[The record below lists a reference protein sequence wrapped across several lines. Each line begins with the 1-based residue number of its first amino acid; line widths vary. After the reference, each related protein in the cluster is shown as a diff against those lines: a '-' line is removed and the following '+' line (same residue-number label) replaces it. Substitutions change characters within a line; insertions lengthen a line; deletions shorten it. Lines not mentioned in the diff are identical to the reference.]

1 MHNVSP
7 AVYLIAKTNVLEEGA
22 RAWLDG
28 LGAQEYKL
36 EQDRTNGEQ
45 LVMLAGKRCYKA
57 FVVKLNPNVTKVRDD
72 ATKYI
77 DNILESG
84 HGSVLEHMV
93 FTFAIENISRVFTGE
108 MNRHRA
114 GTAISEGSMRYIRYE
129 DIPFWIP
136 TSLQPAEDDTP
147 ELARKKELSRK
158 IMQNVFSMVEA
169 NYKELVEIWKD
180 ELSDGS
186 KFKYKKQI
194 TSMMRRIIPMG
205 IATGGVWSGNL
216 RALRHIFNL
225 RCSAAAEE
233 EILLVATS
241 MLTIMKD
248 QEPTI
253 FGDFKMIDGYWTAK
267 YPKV

>member
-7 AVYLIAKTNVLEEGA
+7 SVFLIAKTQVLPGA
-22 RAWLDG
+22 RDWLDSI
-28 LGAQEYKL
+28 GAEKYQLAE
-36 EQDRTNGEQ
+36 DRTPGEQ

-57 FVVKLNPNVTKVRDD
+57 FVPLLNPNVTKVRDD
-72 ATKYI
+72 ATEYI
-77 DNILESG
+77 DNILKSG
-84 HGSVLEHMV
+84 HGSVMEHV
-93 FTFAIENISRVFTGE
+93 TFTFAIENISRVFTGE

-114 GTAISEGSMRYIRYE
+114 GMAISEGSMRYIRYD

-136 TSLQPAEDDTP
+136 TSLQESADDSPGLTQ
-147 ELARKKELSRK
+147 KKRASREV
-158 IMQNVFSMVEA
+158 MRGTFQ
-169 NYKELVEIWKD
+169 LVEDAYKRLVDIWKD
-180 ELSDGS
+180 ELSETS

-233 EILLVATS
+233 EILLVATA
-241 MLTIMKD
+241 MLKIM
-248 QEPTI
+248 QAEEPTI
-253 FGDFKMIDGYWTAK
+253 FKDFQIVNGYWTPK
-267 YPKV
+267 YLKV

>member
-108 MNRHRA
+108 MNRHR